1 LFDVRCWEFDV
12 GVLMGVKKEFVVYT
26 ETEICKIR
34 KAAQAAAHVRERL
47 PSMVRPGMS
56 TKEIDNIAAAFIHS
70 MGGVS
75 AFLGYRGYP
84 GVICISL
91 NDEVVHGIGSVSRI
105 VKEGDLVSI
114 DIGVNVD
121 GFIGD
126 TATSFILG
134 GTTDPDILRLLT
146 FTKKALDDGIRA
158 AVPGN
163 YVRNISEAVERTAK
177 SAKLGIVREYCG
189 HGCGASLHDPPE
201 VPNYVNV
208 NRGPQ
213 LRPGM
218 VLAIEPMLNL
228 GTSRVITESDGWTVR
243 TSDGKLSAH
252 FEHMVLITKSE
263 PEILTWLK

>member
-1 LFDVRCWEFDV
+1 MSVL
-12 GVLMGVKKEFVVYT
+12 GVLMADKREFVIYSEADV
-26 ETEICKIR
+26 CGIR
-34 KAAQAAAHVRERL
+34 RASEAAAQVRERL

-56 TKEIDNIAAAFIHS
+56 TKEIDNIASTFIHS

-84 GVICISL
+84 GIICISL
-91 NDEVVHGIGSVSRI
+91 NDEVVHGIGRADRL
-105 VKEGDLVSI
+105 VKDGDLVSL
-114 DIGVNVD
+114 DIGVNVG

-126 TATSFILG
+126 TATSFVLG
-134 GTTDPDILRLLT
+134 GTNDPDTLRLLA
-146 FTKKALDDGIRA
+146 FTKKALEEGIKA

-163 YVRNISEAVERTAK
+163 YIRNISEAIEKTAK
-177 SAKLGIVREYCG
+177 SARLGIVREYCG
-189 HGCGASLHDPPE
+189 HGCGACLHDPPE
-201 VPNYVNV
+201 IPNYVTA

-228 GTSRVITESDGWTVR
+228 GTSRVITDPDGWTVR
-243 TSDGKLSAH
+243 TNDGRLSAH

>member
-1 LFDVRCWEFDV
+1 MADKR
-12 GVLMGVKKEFVVYT
+12 EFVIYSEADVCG
-26 ETEICKIR
+26 ICR
-34 KAAQAAAHVRERL
+34 ASEAAAQVRERL

-56 TKEIDNIAAAFIHS
+56 TKEIDNIASTFIHS

-84 GVICISL
+84 GIICISL
-91 NDEVVHGIGSVSRI
+91 NDEVVHGIGRADRL
-105 VKEGDLVSI
+105 VKDGDLVSL
-114 DIGVNVD
+114 DIGVNVG

-126 TATSFILG
+126 TATSFVLG
-134 GTTDPDILRLLT
+134 GTNDPDTLRLLA
-146 FTKKALDDGIRA
+146 FTKKALEEGIKA

-163 YVRNISEAVERTAK
+163 YIRNISEAIEKTAK
-177 SAKLGIVREYCG
+177 SARLGIVREYCG
-189 HGCGASLHDPPE
+189 HGCGACLHDPPE
-201 VPNYVNV
+201 IPNYVTA

-228 GTSRVITESDGWTVR
+228 GTSRVITDPDGWTVR
-243 TSDGKLSAH
+243 TNDGRLSAH

>member
-1 LFDVRCWEFDV
+1 MFDVRCSGVSV
-12 GVLMGVKKEFVVYT
+12 GDKREFVVYS
-26 ETEICKIR
+26 ESDICGIR
-34 KAAQAAAHVRERL
+34 KASQSAAQIRERL

-56 TKEIDNIAAAFIHS
+56 TKEIDNIASVFIHS

-84 GVICISL
+84 GIVCISL
-91 NDEVVHGIGSVSRI
+91 NDEVVHGIGRADRI
-105 VKEGDLVSI
+105 VKEGDLVSL
-114 DIGVNVD
+114 DIGVNVG

-126 TATSFILG
+126 TATSFVLG
-134 GTTDPDILRLLT
+134 GTADPDTLRLLS
-146 FTKKALDDGIRA
+146 FTQKALDEGIKA

-163 YVRNISEAVERTAK
+163 YVRHISEAVEKVAK

-189 HGCGASLHDPPE
+189 HGCGACLHDPPE
-201 VPNYVNV
+201 IPNYVTV

-228 GTSRVITESDGWTVR
+228 GTYRVITDSDGWTVR
-243 TSDGKLSAH
+243 TSDGRLSAH